1 VESAVSSIE
10 KDDWVWPNVVG
21 DRGFDNEESGDDGDG
36 EATNQRD
43 LIEVEENPEAEAE
56 AETGAENVAGGWE
69 DIRENGA
76 AVQVD
81 VESDPGSDSTASTP
95 HAASVSSDPLALDTD
110 RPPTPPTSSI
120 SQITFPEA
128 PGQRTPRAESTH
140 DEVELQA
147 TTAPS
152 VGNQQASQRLQIIDW
167 TRLLVEDRAW
177 LVVLLTLYM
186 LANQ

>member
-1 VESAVSSIE
+1 MVSSIQ

-21 DRGFDNEESGDDGDG
+21 DRGFGNVESRNDADGQESD
-36 EATNQRD
+36 QRD
-43 LIEVEENPEAEAE
+43 LGEVEEHPEAE
-56 AETGAENVAGGWE
+56 AENVAGGRD

-76 AVQVD
+76 AVQGD
-81 VESDPGSDSTASTP
+81 VESDSGSNSTASTP

-120 SQITFPEA
+120 SQITFPEE
-128 PGQRTPRAESTH
+128 PGQRTPRVGSIH
-140 DEVELQA
+140 DEELNMQPA
-147 TTAPS
+147 TALS
-152 VGNQQASQRLQIIDW
+152 FGNQQASQRLQNIDW